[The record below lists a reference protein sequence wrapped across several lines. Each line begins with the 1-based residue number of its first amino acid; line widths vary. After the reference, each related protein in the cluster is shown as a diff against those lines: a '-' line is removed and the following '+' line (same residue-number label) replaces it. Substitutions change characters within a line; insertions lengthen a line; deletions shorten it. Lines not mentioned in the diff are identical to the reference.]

1 LAEPQAPTTGCSNPG
16 THPATFANGM
26 PSETALTRTIRAALV
41 PNRLRTTLHTVQNAS
56 RRTQS
61 SQSVSFASLRFS
73 LGCPLEVRERCVPV
87 RLTEPR
93 DTTSMSASV
102 LVRLDH
108 GLGSCLSAPI
118 SHGQRYV
125 RPTFAILHFKD
136 EHPVHRAA
144 TDCPRS
150 RVLPLVGSV
159 NDAVHAAIARF
170 GQLTSFVEWAFS
182 VPTRL
187 RAPVPL
193 TFPSPPKLC
202 RHLCRLVSNDRDR
215 LTASERDF

>member
-1 LAEPQAPTTGCSNPG
+1 MSNG
-16 THPATFANGM
+16 
-26 PSETALTRTIRAALV
+26 
-41 PNRLRTTLHTVQNAS
+41 LRTTLLTVQNAY

-61 SQSVSFASLRFS
+61 SQSISFASRRLS
-73 LGCPLEVRERCVPV
+73 LGCPLEVRKRCVPV

-102 LVRLDH
+102 LVLLDH

-125 RPTFAILHFKD
+125 RPTFAILHIKD
-136 EHPVHRAA
+136 EHPVLRAA
-144 TDCPRS
+144 TDFS
-150 RVLPLVGSV
+150 RFPGLPLVGSV

-182 VPTRL
+182 VQ
-187 RAPVPL
+187 
-193 TFPSPPKLC
+193 
-202 RHLCRLVSNDRDR
+202 LVF
-215 LTASERDF
+215 ERRYL

>member
-1 LAEPQAPTTGCSNPG
+1 
-16 THPATFANGM
+16 M
-26 PSETALTRTIRAALV
+26 RK
-41 PNRLRTTLHTVQNAS
+41 
-56 RRTQS
+56 
-61 SQSVSFASLRFS
+61 
-73 LGCPLEVRERCVPV
+73 RCVPV

-93 DTTSMSASV
+93 DTTSMRASV

-125 RPTFAILHFKD
+125 RPTFAILHVKD
-136 EHPVHRAA
+136 EHPILARLPIV
-144 TDCPRS
+144 PFPEF
-150 RVLPLVGSV
+150 PLVGSV

>member
-1 LAEPQAPTTGCSNPG
+1 MAEPQAPTTGCSNPG

-41 PNRLRTTLHTVQNAS
+41 PNGLRTTLHTVQNAS

-61 SQSVSFASLRFS
+61 SQSISFTSLRSS
-73 LGCPLEVRERCVPV
+73 LGCPLEVRKRCVPV

-108 GLGSCLSAPI
+108 GLDSCLSAPI
-118 SHGQRYV
+118 SYGQRYV
-125 RPTFAILHFKD
+125 RPTFCN
-136 EHPVHRAA
+136 PTCQRR
-144 TDCPRS
+144 TPGTS
-150 RVLPLVGSV
+150 RGYRLSPFPEFPLVGSV

-170 GQLTSFVEWAFS
+170 GQLTSLSSGRFLS
-182 VPTRL
+182 Q
-187 RAPVPL
+187 
-193 TFPSPPKLC
+193 
-202 RHLCRLVSNDRDR
+202 LVF
-215 LTASERDF
+215 ERRYL

>member
-1 LAEPQAPTTGCSNPG
+1 
-16 THPATFANGM
+16 M
-26 PSETALTRTIRAALV
+26 PSETAFTRTIRAALV

-136 EHPVHRAA
+136 EHPVHRAI
-144 TDCPRS
+144 TDCPLS
-150 RVLPLVGSV
+150 RVSPGGVGERCGSRRNRPLRPADLVRRVGVFCPNSSSSAGTSDVPVTAQALPASL
-159 NDAVHAAIARF
+159 
-170 GQLTSFVEWAFS
+170 
-182 VPTRL
+182 PTRL
-187 RAPVPL
+187 ERPRSPHRLRA
-193 TFPSPPKLC
+193 
-202 RHLCRLVSNDRDR
+202 
-215 LTASERDF
+215 

>member
-1 LAEPQAPTTGCSNPG
+1 MTEPQVPTTGCSNPG

-26 PSETALTRTIRAALV
+26 PSETAFTRTIRAALV
-41 PNRLRTTLHTVQNAS
+41 PNRLRTTLLTVQNAY

-61 SQSVSFASLRFS
+61 SQSISFASRRFS

-108 GLGSCLSAPI
+108 GLVSCLSAPS

-125 RPTFAILHFKD
+125 RPTFAILHIKD
-136 EHPVHRAA
+136 EHPVLRAA
-144 TDCPRS
+144 TDLSP
-150 RVLPLVGSV
+150 
-159 NDAVHAAIARF
+159 F
-170 GQLTSFVEWAFS
+170 QSFPWWG
-182 VPTRL
+182 R
-187 RAPVPL
+187 
-193 TFPSPPKLC
+193 
-202 RHLCRLVSNDRDR
+202 
-215 LTASERDF
+215 